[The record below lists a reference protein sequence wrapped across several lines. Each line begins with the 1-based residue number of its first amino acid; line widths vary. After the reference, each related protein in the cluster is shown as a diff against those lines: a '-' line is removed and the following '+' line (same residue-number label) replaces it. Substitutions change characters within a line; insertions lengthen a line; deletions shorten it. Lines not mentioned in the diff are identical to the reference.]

1 MAIKLSQGLLS
12 SLGGAG
18 GAQQPSGQ
26 PMGSGLLQPAMSSN
40 PLVNTLVRSVGQARG
55 MDMRT
60 PQEKVQA
67 ELKKVEDPTSVEG
80 LRQQAEI
87 FANLGTAKG
96 IELALNLTN
105 RAADLGKL
113 KKQAE
118 ALRQKKIATGS
129 TLTRLGLTEQAKSFA
144 DGGIT
149 IEDAQG
155 IINKERDRLALVAS
169 ENLSDK
175 KARRTKASIA
185 TKLGAP
191 ADFVVQVNNGAYDD
205 YDAVAFQNFLED
217 SLGLSTGEGK
227 TADTSFTSQ
236 NWVAT
241 IKDSPEQEIGLEF
254 DSKSGKYRVSD
265 ITGDDKLY
273 TQAQLKKQF
282 DIDLIRK
289 SAAAGASRSSPFD
302 KPKQLTQQAQTIGL
316 NIAGGSL
323 LRVAD
328 LLSEAQEEGGTLQ
341 VAFELLAADSDLLK
355 VGAAGY
361 DKEIATRA
369 SNLDAARKR
378 VVEGIQ
384 RVLSGAAIKGDE
396 YDRALKILTPAL
408 SDFAT
413 PKAMVEKLI
422 TSYAMI
428 QEIHNLGLTGKQA
441 VDFMENR
448 AVSIAADPITNEVNK
463 AIEEGNYRLAIEL
476 RTGTVSTAYDDQ
488 VDAIA
493 KNRNIGAN

>member
-1 MAIKLSQGLLS
+1 MGLLDRIGAFERYKVS
-12 SLGGAG
+12 PTQGTSGLMTGAGRPMSPFAQQAARNIGGA
-18 GAQQPSGQ
+18 
-26 PMGSGLLQPAMSSN
+26 L
-40 PLVNTLVRSVGQARG
+40 G

-60 PQEKVQA
+60 PQEKMQA
-67 ELKKVEDPTSVEG
+67 ELKEVEDPVSVEG

-87 FANLGTAKG
+87 FANLGTVKG

-105 RAADLGKL
+105 RAADLDKL

-129 TLTRLGLTEQAKSFA
+129 TLTRLGLTDQAKSFA

-149 IEDAQG
+149 IEDAQS
-155 IINKERDRLALVAS
+155 IINKERDRLALVAAEKS
-169 ENLSDK
+169 SDQ
-175 KARRTKASIA
+175 KARKTKASIA
-185 TKLGAP
+185 EKLNAP
-191 ADFVVQVNNGAYDD
+191 ADFVLKVTNGDYDD
-205 YDAVAFQNFLED
+205 YDAVQFQNFLED
-217 SLGLSTGEGK
+217 SLGLSTGTGK

-289 SAAAGASRSSPFD
+289 SAAAGASRSSPFE
-302 KPKQLTQQAQTIGL
+302 KPITQQAQKEGL

-328 LLSEAQEEGGTLQ
+328 LLSEAQGEGGTMQ
-341 VAFELLAADSDLLK
+341 VAFELLAADSDILR

-361 DKEIATRA
+361 DEEIATRA
-369 SNLDAARKR
+369 ANLDAARKR

-428 QEIHNLGLTGKQA
+428 QEIHNLGMTGKQA

-448 AVSIAADPITNEVNK
+448 AVSIAADPITNEVNE
-463 AIEEGNYRLAIEL
+463 AIEAGNYRLAVEL
-476 RTGTVSTAYDDQ
+476 RTGAVSSALDDQ
-488 VDAIA
+488 VTAII
-493 KNRNIGAN
+493 KNYRQVMEPDG